1 MRNES
6 KSVSAANMQLMSV
19 WFHHTKHTSWEER
32 VGGERR
38 GEKRG
43 EAERGRKEGERSALS
58 KVESLGRGGFM
69 IVGVMGLTL
78 MATL

>member
-1 MRNES
+1 MEFTES
-6 KSVSAANMQLMSV
+6 KSVSAANMPLMSV

-32 VGGERR
+32 GRGERR

-43 EAERGRKEGERSALS
+43 EAERGRKECLVQGWKFR
-58 KVESLGRGGFM
+58 KGRVYDHRGHGPN
-69 IVGVMGLTL
+69 L